1 MNNALEIG
9 SLPPKPLH
17 IPSLQKGNGRLK
29 VTAPLHKIDLEISKF
44 LKNTQG
50 LSNTVGDIARKINAP
65 CSNVEWHLRQ
75 CIAGLILQKPRKGPI
90 EDTKVTKA
98 CEILSRALNKVPE
111 QTGGPKK

>member
-1 MNNALEIG
+1 MNE
-9 SLPPKPLH
+9 PW
-17 IPSLQKGNGRLK
+17 
-29 VTAPLHKIDLEISKF
+29 
-44 LKNTQG
+44 KNTG
-50 LSNTVGDIARKINAP
+50 HPMDGKIRKVLEKLDGPATTVGDIARKINAP

-75 CIAGLILQKPRKGPI
+75 CITGFILQKPRKGPI